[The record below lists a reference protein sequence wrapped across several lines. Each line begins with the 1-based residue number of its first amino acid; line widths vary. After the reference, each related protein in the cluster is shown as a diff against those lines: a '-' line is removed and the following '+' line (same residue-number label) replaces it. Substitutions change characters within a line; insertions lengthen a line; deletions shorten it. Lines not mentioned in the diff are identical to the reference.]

1 MIAPSIMCISE
12 WHDTRNIFRQLKVNG
27 IAMIHADVMD
37 GKFVPN
43 LMLGTES
50 IKHLREVTDIPLD
63 IHMMVEKP
71 EEKLDWFDIQPGEYV
86 SVHAESTRHLQ
97 RTLAKIADYGAHPMV
112 ALNPATPLCM
122 LEDVLDDVSGV
133 LLMTVNPGFAGQKLV
148 PQTLGKIT
156 RLRELLDK
164 TGHEEVFIEVDGNVS
179 FENAPKMYHA
189 GARAFVCGTSS
200 IFGKNGS
207 IEENIAKFKKVWR
220 NKDMICETFDIKN
233 ENSQEYARLN
243 TYLISHSDSIK
254 TETRPLIIL
263 CPGGG
268 YWFTSER
275 EGEMLALQ
283 FVAAGFHAAILWYSV
298 KPATFP
304 TALLELAKSVELV
317 RKHAKE
323 WYVDPDKIVVE
334 GCSAGGHLAA
344 SYGVFWHEDFVSNK
358 LQVSKDILKPNGMIL
373 SYPVIT
379 SGEFAHRG
387 SFNNLLRDQYTEEML
402 EKTSLEKQ
410 VNEYVPRA
418 FIWHTYEDTVVPV
431 ENSLL
436 FATELRRHHIPV
448 EFHLFE
454 RGCHGLS
461 LANELTDNPQG
472 ERIQRECEC
481 WITMAIAW
489 MHNL

>member
-1 MIAPSIMCISE
+1 MQDKMEEKIMIAPSIMCISE
-12 WHDTRNIFRQLKVNG
+12 WHDTKNIFRQLKENG

-200 IFGKNGS
+200 ILGKWIYRG
-207 IEENIAKFKKVWR
+207 NIAKFKKVWR

-387 SFNNLLRDQYTEEML
+387 SFNNLLRDQYTDEML
-402 EKTSLEKQ
+402 EKTSLE
-410 VNEYVPRA
+410 NR
-418 FIWHTYEDTVVPV
+418 
-431 ENSLL
+431 
-436 FATELRRHHIPV
+436 
-448 EFHLFE
+448 
-454 RGCHGLS
+454 
-461 LANELTDNPQG
+461 
-472 ERIQRECEC
+472 
-481 WITMAIAW
+481 
-489 MHNL
+489 